1 MNISKKLTT
10 FVIILIIIPM
20 VLFTIISETWGKK
33 HVQEAQVAYLGVI
46 MQAVR
51 GEMQERRN
59 GMQRI
64 CSFLAENTEVQKS
77 LASGQGAYLNERLQS
92 LKRNNSYVDYA
103 VIVDRNNKVVASL
116 SPDSTYV
123 AGSSLWNMTQ
133 RTLSGGGVIFSEED
147 FPLEDLFIHNTHEYD
162 KFMVERHEDGATDK
176 SYLQNV
182 LTSLIIVPV
191 TSNDGSGRI
200 LGAIIV
206 CDVMNNDENFPHYV
220 SANVTGSILTLGV
233 DGVRIA
239 SNIPKVPGGN
249 IIGTDF
255 NQGQIMGTTSKG
267 DTWGTTTLNGT
278 SYVYLSE
285 PILNDAHQ
293 QVGLVGVGVAT
304 DKFYNIIRHNDTFI
318 VWIALVCLVLMLIS
332 GSVFGKWISRPI
344 VEATELTKDY
354 CHKNFPGQ
362 FEHIQSKDEGVILL
376 RTFREFTAKLDAGE
390 KERKLYLA
398 TLEQEYAKQ
407 KELSAQLAK
416 ANDSL
421 ELTVMDRT
429 SHLQNLVDELRSAN
443 KNKAMFL
450 AGLTHELRTPLDVVI
465 GSAKV
470 LEDNLLGKLNEK
482 QVVYVQSI
490 SDCGKHLL
498 HLVNDMLDLSKLA
511 AGKMRLSIEEFSV
524 PDLLDTVV
532 QQIYKYSRNKEVH
545 ITTECLPE
553 DIVISADVQKVR
565 QILYNLLSNSVK
577 FTEAGGTI
585 SIKARQENELV
596 VFTVKDSGC
605 GIPLKDQERVFKEF
619 EQVEEPYTKKHGG
632 TGLGLPIVKRLV
644 ELHGGSVC
652 LKSREGE
659 GTEITFTIPCDTKAY
674 LQQQKITKG
683 NEYV

>member
-64 CSFLAENTEVQKS
+64 CSFLADNSQVQNA
-77 LASGQGAYLNERLQS
+77 LVSGQSSYLNERLLS

-103 VIVDRNNKVVASL
+103 VVVNRQNQVVASL
-116 SPDSTYV
+116 SPDSNYV
-123 AGSSLWNMTQ
+123 ADSPLWKMTK
-133 RTLSGGGVIFSEED
+133 RTLDGGGVVFSEEK
-147 FPLEDLFIHNTHEYD
+147 FQLGDLFVHNTPEYA
-162 KFMVERHEDGATDK
+162 KFMVQYQDDGKVDK
-176 SYLQNV
+176 NYLQDV

-191 TSNDGSGRI
+191 VSNDGSNRI

-233 DGVRIA
+233 DGTRIA

-249 IIGTDF
+249 IIGTSF
-255 NQGQIMGTTSKG
+255 KRGQVLGKTSKG
-267 DTWGTTTLNGT
+267 DTWGTTTLNGI
-278 SYVYLSE
+278 SYVFLDE
-285 PILNDAHQ
+285 PIFNDAHQ

-344 VEATELTKDY
+344 VEATNLTKEY
-354 CHKNFPGQ
+354 CYKNFPGQ
-362 FEHIQSKDEGVILL
+362 LEHIKSKDEGEILL
-376 RTFREFTAKLDAGE
+376 RTFQEFTAKLDADE
-390 KERKLYLA
+390 EERQIYLA
-398 TLEQEYAKQ
+398 TLEKEYAKQ
-407 KELSAQLAK
+407 KELSRQLQK

-429 SHLQNLVDELRSAN
+429 AHLQNLVDELRSAN
-443 KNKAMFL
+443 KKKALFV
-450 AGLTHELRTPLDVVI
+450 AGLTHELRTPLDVI
-465 GSAKV
+465 LGSAKV
-470 LEDNLLGKLNEK
+470 LEDNLLGKLTSK
-482 QVVYVQSI
+482 QLVYVQSI

-498 HLVNDMLDLSKLA
+498 HLVNDMLDLSKLV
-511 AGKMRLSIEEFSV
+511 AGKIRLRVEEFSV
-524 PDLLDTVV
+524 PDLLETVV
-532 QQIYKYSRNKEVH
+532 QQMHKYSREKDVQ
-545 ITTECLPE
+545 IIVTCVPE
-553 DIVISADVQKVR
+553 EMVISADVQKVR

-577 FTEAGGTI
+577 FTDAGGTI
-585 SIKARQENELV
+585 RINARQENELV
-596 VFTVKDSGC
+596 FFTVQDSGC
-605 GIPLKDQERVFKEF
+605 GIPLQDQERVFKEF
-619 EQVEEPYTKKHGG
+619 EQVEEPYTRKHGG

-644 ELHGGSVC
+644 ELHGGWVQ
-652 LKSREGE
+652 LKSKEGE
-659 GTEITFTIPCDTKAY
+659 GTEITFTIPCDTQAY
-674 LQQQKITKG
+674 LQQKKFTRG
-683 NEYV
+683 NAYV